1 MDCPKCKTANSEDAI
16 FCIMCGERMTL
27 ADVAPKAENVPV
39 AQPTASPAVM
49 PIAPVFA
56 GPAGPV
62 PYAMPVPPMYVMER
76 RGDKSKNWQAICS
89 MICGIASIPMIVT
102 TFGGLFT
109 AIAAICF
116 SIKGFKSQRSGMA
129 IAGVVCGSIGLI
141 LSGIMIYSMVKFQL
155 LDPELL

>member
-27 ADVAPKAENVPV
+27 AESAPKAENVPV
-39 AQPTASPAVM
+39 AQTAALQAGMPQAPAL
-49 PIAPVFA
+49 A
-56 GPAGPV
+56 GPAGTV
-62 PYAMPVPPMYVMER
+62 PYAMPMPPMYVVER

-89 MICGIASIPMIVT
+89 MICGIASIPMMIT
-102 TFGGLFT
+102 AFGGLFT

-116 SIKGFKSQRSGMA
+116 SIKGFKSQRSGMS
-129 IAGVVCGSIGLI
+129 IAGVVCGAIGLI
-141 LSGIMIYSMVKFQL
+141 LSVFVIFSLVVSQQ